1 MGFFDKFKK
10 KHEPEAAPAP
20 VRNNPNS
27 VFTMRFTIPYFQI
40 FDKTDKALS
49 ALPIKMSVT
58 GSCQYRIS
66 EPDLCFD
73 NVPLAEMSPEQL
85 EAHVKDALTMN
96 IKTFFNTIT
105 TIPLLQFESMIV
117 KISDATKG
125 RVTPI
130 LNEEFGINLRAF
142 SISGVR
148 YDVEDPNYLKL
159 QTLSRKVMDNRAK
172 KIDATSEI
180 ELEQMKID
188 SKTTAQR
195 KQEETALELE
205 RKKKAHEMELRR
217 QREELDQ
224 QSRKNDLELESLR
237 AEQELNRTRL
247 QKEHEIELR
256 RQSEEIDRQNRKA
269 DIENEL
275 LRAEQEQNRTRL
287 QKEYEQKLKHEQEIN
302 DFELEQKR
310 KEHDFEL
317 KAEQDR
323 LNIELQRQRDEV
335 ELNRL
340 KKEKGINQIGTAS
353 TGLSLTDDLLNLDG
367 ELNQGSEKTTS
378 KKNDF
383 EDLFNTLDAGVEDID
398 LNSINDDF
406 KLN

>member
-1 MGFFDKFKK
+1 MGLFNIFKK
-10 KHEPEAAPAP
+10 KEEP

-195 KQEETALELE
+195 KQEETVLELE
-205 RKKKAHEMELRR
+205 RKRKAHEMELRR
-217 QREELDQ
+217 HREELDQ

-237 AEQELNRTRL
+237 AEQEL
-247 QKEHEIELR
+247 
-256 RQSEEIDRQNRKA
+256 
-269 DIENEL
+269 
-275 LRAEQEQNRTRL
+275 
-287 QKEYEQKLKHEQEIN
+287 
-302 DFELEQKR
+302 KR
-310 KEHDFEL
+310 KHLQDKHDFEL

-323 LNIELQRQRDEV
+323 LNVELQRQRDKV
-335 ELNRL
+335 ELERL
-340 KKEKGINQIGTAS
+340 KKEKGINQIGKAT
-353 TGLSLTDDLLNLDG
+353 TGVSLTEEVKDLDE
-367 ELNQGSEKTTS
+367 ELVQEPKKTDP
-378 KKNDF
+378 KGNDF
-383 EDLFNTLDAGVEDID
+383 EDVSKILVPGIDDID
-398 LNSINDDF
+398 INGLDDEF
-406 KLN
+406 KLD

>member
-1 MGFFDKFKK
+1 MGLFNIFKK
-10 KHEPEAAPAP
+10 KEEP

-49 ALPIKMSVT
+49 ALPIKMSVS

-205 RKKKAHEMELRR
+205 RKRKAHEMELRR

-237 AEQELNRTRL
+237 AEQE
-247 QKEHEIELR
+247 I
-256 RQSEEIDRQNRKA
+256 
-269 DIENEL
+269 
-275 LRAEQEQNRTRL
+275 
-287 QKEYEQKLKHEQEIN
+287 
-302 DFELEQKR
+302 KR
-310 KEHDFEL
+310 KQLQDKHDFEL

-323 LNIELQRQRDEV
+323 LNLELQRQRDEV

-353 TGLSLTDDLLNLDG
+353 TGLGLTDDLLNLDG

-383 EDLFNTLDAGVEDID
+383 DDLFNTLDAGVEDID
-398 LNSINDDF
+398 LNSIGDDF
-406 KLN
+406 KLD